1 MKRILVSAQ
10 EASGD
15 RLGAELILAM
25 RARAD
30 GEQLEVSGLV
40 GPLLLKAGA
49 VPLPD
54 SLPMNPVMG
63 LVEVLKHL
71 GELRHNTVAMARA
84 IDARPDVLVV
94 IDAPDFNLPLARAA
108 KAKGVP
114 VVGLVSPQLWAWR
127 SGRAQDIARSLDLLL
142 CLFPFEPAYY
152 TPHGL
157 DARWIGHPAIDRVRP
172 SAREPGVVALFPGS
186 RRSEIKRLLNPFLAA
201 VAGLGAREVLL
212 PLAASL
218 SAADLGPLPANVRLC
233 TSEEALSRADR
244 ALTKSG
250 TSTLEIALAGIPM
263 VVAHRV
269 HPLTYWIGRLLVR
282 GVQHLSLPNILL
294 GREAVREHVQY
305 FTPEQLT
312 ADLRAAAPPPT
323 EELAA
328 LLGAPGVADRAAA
341 AVLALV
347 GIPPGD
353 APRSPLSGS
362 PSSG

>member
-15 RLGAELILAM
+15 RLGAELIAAM
-25 RARAD
+25 RAPGD
-30 GEQLEVSGLV
+30 GGEFEVHGLV
-40 GPLLLKAGA
+40 GPLLAGA
-49 VPLPD
+49 GALPLPD
-54 SLPMNPVMG
+54 SRPMNPVMG
-63 LVEVLKHL
+63 LVEVLQHL

-84 IDARPDVLVV
+84 IDTRPDLLVV

-127 SGRAQDIARSLDLLL
+127 AGRARDIARSMDLLL
-142 CLFPFEPAYY
+142 CLFPFEPAFFV
-152 TPHGL
+152 PHGL
-157 DARWIGHPAIDRVRP
+157 DARWIGHPAVDRVRP

-186 RRSEIKRLLNPFLAA
+186 RRSEIKRLLAPFLAA
-201 VAGLGAREVLL
+201 VAGLDAREVLL

-218 SAADLGPLPANVRLC
+218 SPADLGPLPPNVRLC
-233 TSEEALSRADR
+233 TSEEALARADR

-269 HPLTYWIGRLLVR
+269 HPLTYWLGRLLVR
-282 GVQHLSLPNILL
+282 GVRHLALPNILL
-294 GREAVREHVQY
+294 KREAVPEYVQD
-305 FTPEQLT
+305 FTPAQLT
-312 ADLRAAAPPPT
+312 AALHAAERPPT

-328 LLGAPGVADRAAA
+328 FLGAPGVAERAAA
-341 AVLALV
+341 AVWELLDRGALRTV
-347 GIPPGD
+347 
-353 APRSPLSGS
+353 SGS